1 MKDQKRTIR
10 IDININVEFL
20 VRTVTVTMIAIL
32 KDQSRDIN
40 TLKAVVKD
48 IKNVDTEIL
57 QNHANLVKNPRNIKA
72 EEG

>member
-1 MKDQKRTIR
+1 
-10 IDININVEFL
+10 
-20 VRTVTVTMIAIL
+20 MIAIL

-40 TLKAVVKD
+40 TLKAVVKN

-57 QNHANLVKNPRNIKA
+57 RNHANLVKNPRKIKA